1 MTVDKSVDIDFVNGL
16 NRFHGELC
24 YPSHESLM
32 KLIRTLFL
40 PIAVGIEN
48 ARISQPHSNCS
59 SNSPHYERTE
69 HWFLMVTFYFPFIF
83 FRLIQID
90 VVLSKLLV
98 IFIDYL

>member
-1 MTVDKSVDIDFVNGL
+1 MTFDKSVDIDFVNGL

-48 ARISQPHSNCS
+48 ARISQPHSNCI

-83 FRLIQID
+83 VD
-90 VVLSKLLV
+90 
-98 IFIDYL
+98 